1 MVKPSDIM
9 KLEGAENYWTWKPD
23 AASLL
28 LADGL
33 WNVVDPLVPVPNGA
47 VQMRNWASENLKAH
61 GILFLTLRQAVKDK
75 INNAGIGI
83 NGRLLWATLES
94 YYTMAD
100 PATRSILM
108 SQFHTIS
115 HDLSCPVDAFL
126 QAVVTAERRL
136 TAIAVSFPTHMVQDK
151 ILSSLSSAYSPII
164 TLLQLE
170 SPQHD
175 VTSMI
180 NAINAWERADIQR
193 ADSVI
198 KAARATLDI
207 YDANQGGEF
216 AAAHLTRHSR
226 RSDSSPHSHS
236 LAGKE
241 FDWTNTKNC
250 TDVCYRCG
258 LPGHFAQ
265 YCVSVMPEDVRRQI
279 IRNRERQA
287 QLAKDES
294 SDSEHGAVNVAAT
307 ATTNS
312 HIAAAIFDLPT
323 ELHIDTMDPDV
334 RESWLSTLGND
345 VRPIPQHFA
354 HTAVPTNIDPGPSPP
369 SPMLTASSV
378 SSTPTKKKNRNKK
391 KKKST
396 TVNEIQSVFEG
407 MSLKEADE
415 VDEAEY
421 LM

>member
-1 MVKPSDIM
+1 MVKPSDIT
-9 KLEGAENYWTWKPD
+9 KLEGAEKYWTWKPY

-33 WNVVDPLVPVPNGA
+33 WNAVDPSVPVPNGA

-61 GILFLTLRQAVKDK
+61 GILFLMLSQAVKDK

-83 NGRLLWATLES
+83 NGFLLWVTLES

-100 PATRSILM
+100 PATCSILM

-151 ILSSLSSAYSPII
+151 ILSGLSSAYSPIV

-170 SPQHD
+170 SPQCD
-175 VTSMI
+175 VTSII
-180 NAINAWERADIQR
+180 N
-193 ADSVI
+193 
-198 KAARATLDI
+198 AARATQDI

-236 LAGKE
+236 HSS
-241 FDWTNTKNC
+241 
-250 TDVCYRCG
+250 TDVAYPVI
-258 LPGHFAQ
+258 LH
-265 YCVSVMPEDVRRQI
+265 ST
-279 IRNRERQA
+279 A
-287 QLAKDES
+287 QLAKDKS
-294 SDSEHGAVNVAAT
+294 SDSEHGAANLAAT

-312 HIAAAIFDLPT
+312 HIAAAIFDFPT

-345 VRPIPQHFA
+345 VRPIPQHFS
-354 HTAVPTNIDPGPSPP
+354 HTAVPTNIGPGPSPP
-369 SPMLTASSV
+369 SPTLTASSV
-378 SSTPTKKKNRNKK
+378 SSTATEKKKKNKK

-396 TVNEIQSVFEG
+396 TVNEIQSAFQG
-407 MSLKEADE
+407 MSLKEANE

-421 LM
+421 SM

>member
-1 MVKPSDIM
+1 
-9 KLEGAENYWTWKPD
+9 
-23 AASLL
+23 
-28 LADGL
+28 
-33 WNVVDPLVPVPNGA
+33 
-47 VQMRNWASENLKAH
+47 ENLKAH
-61 GILFLTLRQAVKDK
+61 GILFLTLSQAVKDK

-83 NGRLLWATLES
+83 NGCLLWATLES

-100 PATRSILM
+100 PATRSILT

-115 HDLSCPVDAFL
+115 HDLSRPVDAFL

-151 ILSSLSSAYSPII
+151 ILSGLSSAYSPIV
-164 TLLQLE
+164 TLLQLK
-170 SPQHD
+170 SPQRD

-180 NAINAWERADIQR
+180 NAINAWERADLQR
-193 ADSVI
+193 TDSVI
-198 KAARATLDI
+198 KAARATQDI

-226 RSDSSPHSHS
+226 CSDSSPHSPSHS
-236 LAGKE
+236 QSHSSAGKE
-241 FDWTNTKNC
+241 FDWTNTKNR

-265 YCVSVMPEDVRRQI
+265 YCVSVMPEDVRRRI
-279 IRNRERQA
+279 IRNREHQA
-287 QLAKDES
+287 QLAEDES
-294 SDSEHGAVNVAAT
+294 SDSERGAANVAAT

-323 ELHIDTMDPDV
+323 KLHIDTMDPDV
-334 RESWLSTLGND
+334 CESWLSTLGND
-345 VRPIPQHFA
+345 VHLIPQHCA
-354 HTAVPTNIDPGPSPP
+354 HTAIPTNIDPGPSPP
-369 SPMLTASSV
+369 SPTLTASSV
-378 SSTPTKKKNRNKK
+378 TSTPPKKKNKNKK

-396 TVNEIQSVFEG
+396 TVNEIQSAFEG
-407 MSLKEADE
+407 MSLKEANE
-415 VDEAEY
+415 VDEAEH

>member
-1 MVKPSDIM
+1 MVKPSDIT

-33 WNVVDPLVPVPNGA
+33 WNAVDPSVPVPNGA

-61 GILFLTLRQAVKDK
+61 GILFLTLSQAVKDK

-83 NGRLLWATLES
+83 NGHLLWVTLES

-115 HDLSCPVDAFL
+115 HDLSRPVDAFL
-126 QAVVTAERRL
+126 QAVVTAEHRL
-136 TAIAVSFPTHMVQDK
+136 TAIAVSFLTHMVQDK
-151 ILSSLSSAYSPII
+151 ILSGLSSAYSPII

-170 SPQHD
+170 SPQRD
-175 VTSMI
+175 
-180 NAINAWERADIQR
+180 R

-198 KAARATLDI
+198 KAARATQDI

-236 LAGKE
+236 SAGKE
-241 FDWTNTKNC
+241 FDWTNTKNR

-265 YCVSVMPEDVRRQI
+265 YCVSVMPEDVRRRI

-287 QLAKDES
+287 QLAEEES
-294 SDSEHGAVNVAAT
+294 SDSEHGAANVAAT

-334 RESWLSTLGND
+334 RESWLSTLGNG

-369 SPMLTASSV
+369 SPTLTASSV
-378 SSTPTKKKNRNKK
+378 SSTPTKKKNKNKK

-396 TVNEIQSVFEG
+396 TVNKIQSAFEG
-407 MSLKEADE
+407 MLLKEADE

-421 LM
+421 SM

>member
-1 MVKPSDIM
+1 MVKPSEIT

-33 WNVVDPLVPVPNGA
+33 WNTVDPSVPVPNGA

-61 GILFLTLRQAVKDK
+61 GILFLTLSQAVKDK

-115 HDLSCPVDAFL
+115 HDLSRPVDAFL

-136 TAIAVSFPTHMVQDK
+136 TAIAVSFPTHM
-151 ILSSLSSAYSPII
+151 
-164 TLLQLE
+164 LE
-170 SPQHD
+170 SPQRD

-180 NAINAWERADIQR
+180 NAINAWERADLQR
-193 ADSVI
+193 TDSVI
-198 KAARATLDI
+198 KAARATQDI

-216 AAAHLTRHSR
+216 AAAHLTHHSR

-236 LAGKE
+236 HSQSHSSAGKE
-241 FDWTNTKNC
+241 FDWTNTKNR

-258 LPGHFAQ
+258 LPGHFSQ
-265 YCVSVMPEDVRRQI
+265 YCVSVMPEDVRRRI
-279 IRNRERQA
+279 IRNRERQT
-287 QLAKDES
+287 QLAEDES
-294 SDSEHGAVNVAAT
+294 SDSEHGAANVAAT

-334 RESWLSTLGND
+334 RKSWLSTLGND

-369 SPMLTASSV
+369 SPTLTASSV
-378 SSTPTKKKNRNKK
+378 SSTPTKKKKK

-396 TVNEIQSVFEG
+396 TVNEIQSAFEG

-421 LM
+421 SM